1 MNPEAFYHRIIDCLL
16 PEYGVILEEYAQ
28 KFAGSTC
35 LFGLGTRGLFYEALG
50 IISNDA
56 GADIHSD
63 VLHERPPC
71 GTAHTSLATI
81 FGERYLLKDL
91 LRNATS
97 LYLLKQNAINLL
109 NDVHIAFPIPVDE
122 TNADFVV
129 LVVVRTGSRSFSTE
143 SQGNLL
149 QALKSMSNTT
159 VLLFKGDEDTRNSI
173 EFFARADAVVMYH
186 GAAAANLVFCK
197 MFTVVIEITTYT
209 DTLAKESW
217 RRNTDQIAVIR
228 PDLKVRVIHIPLDQV
243 LSNDIIDG
251 NYSGRDKDLLVKDS
265 RNIQLLR
272 SDAEGIKEVI
282 LSFRHEF
289 SDP

>member
-1 MNPEAFYHRIIDCLL
+1 
-16 PEYGVILEEYAQ
+16 
-28 KFAGSTC
+28 
-35 LFGLGTRGLFYEALG
+35 
-50 IISNDA
+50 
-56 GADIHSD
+56 
-63 VLHERPPC
+63 
-71 GTAHTSLATI
+71 
-81 FGERYLLKDL
+81 
-91 LRNATS
+91 
-97 LYLLKQNAINLL
+97 
-109 NDVHIAFPIPVDE
+109 
-122 TNADFVV
+122 
-129 LVVVRTGSRSFSTE
+129 
-143 SQGNLL
+143 
-149 QALKSMSNTT
+149 
-159 VLLFKGDEDTRNSI
+159 
-173 EFFARADAVVMYH
+173 MYH

-197 MFTVVIEITTYT
+197 HFTMVIEITTYT